1 MNLLST
7 SEVRSKIATIL
18 TRLRRTKR
26 PVVITRWGKA
36 EAVLLSIERYNA
48 MLDLL
53 EDREDEIDTKLGRRL
68 QEDRSD
74 YLAGEGRDLSELIAE
89 LDLPHVPG

>member
-18 TRLRRTKR
+18 TRLHRTR
-26 PVVITRWGKA
+26 QPVVITRRGKA